1 MPRGL
6 TKKNRPADEEFYDVS
21 VTVKFTEAQV
31 HQMNERK
38 RETGVPISAQIR
50 RAIERDLVSDAQP
63 APPPDTLTLQIKP
76 TEQEKLHKLGRGF
89 GYRQLTH
96 FIEDLALR
104 SLDKTPR
111 AVQEYLLAE
120 FLRESEEVE
129 AKERARLQAR
139 DEARRDDDKRKQG
152 HGKAA

>member
-31 HQMNERK
+31 HHMNERK

-50 RAIERDLVSDAQP
+50 RAIECDLEAESQP
-63 APPPDTLTLQIKP
+63 ETPPDTLTLQIKP
-76 TEQEKLHKLGRGF
+76 TDQERLHKLGRGF

-139 DEARRDDDKRKQG
+139 DEERDDKRKQG

>member
-50 RAIERDLVSDAQP
+50 RAIECDLEAESQP
-63 APPPDTLTLQIKP
+63 ETPPDTLTLQIKP
-76 TEQEKLHKLGRGF
+76 TDQERLHKLGRGF

-139 DEARRDDDKRKQG
+139 DEERDDKRKQG